1 MLTFIL
7 FPFRTKNADGF
18 FFMSRPKLSLIN
30 LEVKDMGILGGA
42 DLEFAA
48 ACAIHKD
55 FELTPIECL

>member
-30 LEVKDMGILGGA
+30 LEVNDTGILGGA

-48 ACAIHKD
+48 ACAIQR
-55 FELTPIECL
+55 F

>member
-7 FPFRTKNADGF
+7 FPFLTKNADGF
-18 FFMSRPKLSLIN
+18 CFMSRPKLSLIN

-48 ACAIHKD
+48 ACAIQR
-55 FELTPIECL
+55 F